1 MAQSGSIEAESV
13 ARAAGQRAAA
23 RWPKELFQVSSVCFS
38 IIINLVRFV
47 NVRLRIDPR
56 RLAYFSAWTV
66 KLETR
71 AQRTTPTVMGWV
83 CIFEKEEFP
92 KSQRKLYWLWILFQ
106 FGAGKTQQH
115 FAASIIMYIYI
126 LSQGRITNAASG
138 ICRESSEGRLGAWWI
153 VRDAQGP

>member
-13 ARAAGQRAAA
+13 ARAAGPRAAA
-23 RWPKELFQVSSVCFS
+23 IWPKELFQVSPVCFS

-83 CIFEKEEFP
+83 CIKKKKSFPRVSANCTGFGFCSNLVLEK
-92 KSQRKLYWLWILFQ
+92 LNNILQ
-106 FGAGKTQQH
+106 LP
-115 FAASIIMYIYI
+115 SSCIYIYI
-126 LSQGRITNAASG
+126 YLAKE
-138 ICRESSEGRLGAWWI
+138 ESPMLQVEYA
-153 VRDAQGP
+153 VRVQKAGWGPGG

>member
-23 RWPKELFQVSSVCFS
+23 IWPKELFQVSPVCFS
-38 IIINLVRFV
+38 INLVRFV

-83 CIFEKEEFP
+83 CNF
-92 KSQRKLYWLWILFQ
+92 
-106 FGAGKTQQH
+106 
-115 FAASIIMYIYI
+115 
-126 LSQGRITNAASG
+126 
-138 ICRESSEGRLGAWWI
+138 
-153 VRDAQGP
+153 